1 VPRHRHLCRQAAL
14 RLAPALREDALVGAV
29 RYYDAQVDDARH
41 TLMTARTAARYGA
54 ALATSA
60 RVTGFLRDGE
70 RVTGVRVRDLE
81 SGRDL
86 EVRGR
91 QVVSA
96 TGLWTEELLRQVG
109 GSRYHVRMSKGIHF
123 TVPGDRITSGTGLIL
138 RTEKSVLFV
147 IPRPGVRSAAPTTP
161 VLALASG
168 HMGQPWSATVEGW
181 SADAN
186 GSEDADRRWEG
197 ACRRL
202 GRGRSDDPW

>member
-1 VPRHRHLCRQAAL
+1 
-14 RLAPALREDALVGAV
+14 
-29 RYYDAQVDDARH
+29 
-41 TLMTARTAARYGA
+41 MTARTAARYGA

-60 RVTGFLRDGE
+60 RVTGFLRDRE

-147 IPRPGVRSAAPTTP
+147 IPVPG
-161 VLALASG
+161 
-168 HMGQPWSATVEGW
+168 
-181 SADAN
+181 
-186 GSEDADRRWEG
+186 
-197 ACRRL
+197 
-202 GRGRSDDPW
+202 

>member
-1 VPRHRHLCRQAAL
+1 VLLYDTLGGARAVPRHRHLCRPGRP

-41 TLMTARTAARYGA
+41 TLMTARTTARYGA

-147 IPRPGVRSAAPTTP
+147 IPVPG
-161 VLALASG
+161 
-168 HMGQPWSATVEGW
+168 
-181 SADAN
+181 
-186 GSEDADRRWEG
+186 
-197 ACRRL
+197 
-202 GRGRSDDPW
+202 